1 MGFAPVNYSSM
12 FDKINELTTKKDIVR
27 ELKRSTGKRKKYLET
42 LFDLHKIH
50 NDKIVWFIDDLEKFF
65 NRPLDVMPFFRPEF
79 FVGGWDYNATEKNGR
94 IFMYVSACGL
104 KKMLLILML
113 GERIE

>member
-1 MGFAPVNYSSM
+1 MIW
-12 FDKINELTTKKDIVR
+12 KI
-27 ELKRSTGKRKKYLET
+27 
-42 LFDLHKIH
+42 
-50 NDKIVWFIDDLEKFF
+50 F

>member
-12 FDKINELTTKKDIVR
+12 FDNINELTSKKDIVR
-27 ELKRSTGKRKKYLET
+27 ALKRSTGKRKKYLEA

-50 NDKIVWFIDDLEKFF
+50 NDKIVWFIDDLEEFF
-65 NRPLDVMPFFRPEF
+65 NMPLNVMPFFRPEF
-79 FVGGWDYNATEKNGR
+79 FIGGWDYNALGEADNCR
-94 IFMYVSACGL
+94 VYVTACGL
-104 KKMLLILML
+104 KKMLLIIML

>member
-12 FDKINELTTKKDIVR
+12 FDNINELTSKKDIVR
-27 ELKRSTGKRKKYLET
+27 ALKRSTGKRKKYLET

-50 NDKIVWFIDDLEKFF
+50 NDKIVWFRNDLENFF
-65 NRPLDVMPFFRPEF
+65 NMPLNVTPFFHPDF
-79 FVGGWDYNATEKNGR
+79 FIGGWDYNALGEADNYR
-94 IFMYVSACGL
+94 IYVTACGL